1 MIGLLIISH
10 GSVGKS
16 MVLCAEQ
23 ILGKKIP
30 NLVCLGVKRHDGLE
44 KTFEEAQDAIT
55 LLDQGDGVLVLSDVF
70 GATPCN
76 VAARLAQGGKV
87 EVVSGLS
94 MPMLFRVLN
103 YRHLPLSELVEK
115 ALAGGKDGIV
125 RVASSHAKA

>member
-44 KTFEEAQDAIT
+44 KTFEEAQDAIA
-55 LLDQGDGVLVLSDVF
+55 LLDQGEGVLVLSDVF

-76 VAARLAQGGKV
+76 VAARWRSGKV

>member
-44 KTFEEAQDAIT
+44 KTFEEAQDAIA
-55 LLDQGDGVLVLSDVF
+55 LLDQGEGVLVLSDVF

-76 VAARLAQGGKV
+76 VAARAGERKGRGGFWF
-87 EVVSGLS
+87 EHADAFSGTQLS
-94 MPMLFRVLN
+94 P
-103 YRHLPLSELVEK
+103 PSLV
-115 ALAGGKDGIV
+115 
-125 RVASSHAKA
+125 